1 MFDYQDFLPRYVAGG
16 APTEDTLKHYNTEI
30 DNFLIWCNDNGYSPM
45 KDIEEQEAFQ
55 YLDYLNKQNYSAASV
70 NLKICA
76 ARTYYHV
83 AIKLNQCSD
92 NPFANVKPKKPVY
105 DDSDFDYFNLEE
117 LKEICNSIMKRN
129 DPTAKRD
136 LAIFVLMS
144 VEGLRTIEI
153 HRLNDQDINW
163 NKGAILIHGKGKD
176 SYIYPCEDSFRVLKN
191 YIESRPAPTPDT
203 DGTPTFIGYTPKF
216 FGQRI
221 SRNGIRWSINH
232 ILLSVDKKK
241 KGSSCHTLR
250 HSCGTNLYTETK
262 DLRLVQETLRHTDPQ
277 TTARYSHVVDRS
289 ANRRTSAISPFT
301 NNQKND

>member
-1 MFDYQDFLPRYVAGG
+1 MFDYQDFLPRYIAGG
-16 APTEDTLKHYNTEI
+16 APAEDTLKHYNSEI
-30 DNFLIWCNDNGYSPM
+30 DNFLCWCNDNGYDPM

-55 YLDYLNKQNYSAASV
+55 YLDYLNKQDYSASSV

-83 AIKLNQCSD
+83 AIKLNQCAD

-117 LKEICNSIMKRN
+117 LQEICHSIMKRN

-136 LAIFVLMS
+136 LAIFILMS

-176 SYIYPCEDSFRVLKN
+176 SYIYPCQDSMEVLKN
-191 YIESRPAPTPDT
+191 YIDSRPSPTPDA

-232 ILLSVDKKK
+232 ILLAVDKKK

-250 HSCGTNLYTETK
+250 HSCGTNLYSETK

-289 ANRRTSAISPFT
+289 TNRRTSAISPL
-301 NNQKND
+301 KKG